1 MPLLKLGLYHQ
12 NTMISNI
19 MKTRSKI
26 NNNHWEYKYFTYS
39 ISSQIYK
46 NMVYDLFRNLVPPN
60 PLWKI
65 YSRRVMF

>member
-1 MPLLKLGLYHQ
+1 MPFLKLGLYHQ

-19 MKTRSKI
+19 IRS
-26 NNNHWEYKYFTYS
+26 HWEYKYFTYS
-39 ISSQIYK
+39 IPSQIYK